1 LASVLFISVAAILFL
16 FWLIYFAAKPEIIPE
31 WTNALPWVN
40 ATFNSLSAIC
50 IVLGIM
56 AIKQKQVEKHQKFM
70 LTAFAFS
77 TLFLI
82 SYITYHHLHG
92 DSKFQGTGIIRPIYF
107 FILISHILLSIP
119 TLPLVLT
126 TFTLAGLKKWE
137 KHKKLARITAPL
149 WLYVSVSGVLVVL
162 FLKLINN

>member
-1 LASVLFISVAAILFL
+1 
-16 FWLIYFAAKPEIIPE
+16 
-31 WTNALPWVN
+31 
-40 ATFNSLSAIC
+40 
-50 IVLGIM
+50 M